1 MIIAVDG
8 PAASGKGTL
17 TERLADHFDLARL
30 DTGLIYRAVGAK
42 ILRDND
48 NPEDPVVA
56 VEAARALCFTDL
68 KQDGLRLEEARPGGF
83 ASSSPTRCA
92 GRLTCISARLCSV
105 SAKWQIGCRS

>member
-1 MIIAVDG
+1 MIIAADG

-68 KQDGLRLEEARPGGF
+68 KQDGLRLEEAGL
-83 ASSSPTRCA
+83 AACEQQPTRCA
-92 GRLTCISARLCSV
+92 GCLTCISARLCSV